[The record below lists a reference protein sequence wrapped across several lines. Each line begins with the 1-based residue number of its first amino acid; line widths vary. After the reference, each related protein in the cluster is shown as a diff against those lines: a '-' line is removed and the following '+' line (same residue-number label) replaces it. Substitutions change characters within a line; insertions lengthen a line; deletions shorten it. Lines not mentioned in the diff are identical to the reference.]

1 MQKKPK
7 DRSEQIAKPLQ
18 LHRETLVLLESGKLR
33 EVAGEAPTLSRCVQ
47 YCD

>member
-7 DRSEQIAKPLQ
+7 DRAETTVKPLQ
-18 LHRETLVLLESGKLR
+18 LHRETLVLLEAGKLP
-33 EVAGEAPTLSRCVQ
+33 EAAGGAPTLSRCVQ